1 MSNIRKSDEERDK
14 WADDPLFTD
23 DDTSYYE
30 DEILPKIERRVAEE
44 KARCPHDHFFIY
56 CSTCR
61 HVIGSEVNDPYDA
74 LREHRAKHAELNN
87 VKRNEQIM

>member
-1 MSNIRKSDEERDK
+1 MSKARLDEERDK
-14 WADDPLFTD
+14 WVDDPLFAD
-23 DDTSYYE
+23 DGNSYYDE
-30 DEILPKIERRVAEE
+30 EILPLREKQVLEE

-61 HVIGSEVNDPYDA
+61 HVIGSEVNDPYEA
-74 LREHRAKHAELNN
+74 LKEHKAKHAELGN